1 MTDKRFDVREV
12 PGDHPA
18 NLYLG
23 TYAFASS
30 PEVPNKEND
39 ERYLQHNRDSRV
51 WFSYLADEPVARVA
65 AIPMTLNVRGKILP
79 MGGIGGVC
87 SMPAARRG
95 GHVRAL
101 MNHSI
106 QEMHADGQVMSTLY
120 PFKTSYYEMF
130 GYAGWQ
136 VPLWTRIDPAAL
148 APYLKLPKHGTVQ
161 QRLSP
166 DVQDEIH
173 AFLLQAQQDVH
184 GMAYRE
190 HVRTDHG
197 VDKHSTWFMSV
208 HEGDEL
214 TGGISYKIDL
224 EKEVMAVR
232 AAFWNTVNGKL
243 NVLDFM
249 ARHVDQVKQ
258 IRMPILPGQQP
269 HLWVSDDWQVDILS
283 REDYSWGPPM
293 GRIVTIDGLNGVPVG
308 DATATISV
316 VDAQA
321 PWNNGTWTF
330 AGDSGELKV
339 TKGGDPGG
347 DVHIAGLS
355 AMLFSG
361 LDPLTL
367 SHRGWG
373 SVDDETA
380 AALRTLFPP
389 ITPHLHELF

>member
-1 MTDKRFDVREV
+1 MTDNRFDIREV

-18 NLYLG
+18 NLQLG
-23 TYAFASS
+23 TYAFTSS
-30 PEVPNKEND
+30 PQVPNKEKD
-39 ERYLQHNRDSRV
+39 EQYLAHNRDNRV
-51 WFSYLADEPVARVA
+51 WFSYLEDEPVARVA
-65 AIPMTLNVRGKILP
+65 AIPMTLNVRGTILP

-87 SMPAARRG
+87 SMPVARRG

-106 QEMHADGQVMSTLY
+106 QEMHADGQVVSTLY
-120 PFKTSYYEMF
+120 PFKSSYYEMF

-136 VPLWTRIDPAAL
+136 VPLWARIEPAAL
-148 APYLKLPKHGTVQ
+148 APYLKLPKHGTVK

-166 DVQDEIH
+166 NVQDEMH
-173 AFLLQAQQDVH
+173 AFLLRAQQDIH
-184 GMAYRE
+184 GMAHRD

-197 VDKHSTWFMSV
+197 VDQHSTWFMSV
-208 HEGDEL
+208 EEGDQI

-224 EKEVMAVR
+224 EKEVMAVK
-232 AAFWNTVNGKL
+232 AVFWHTRNAKL

-258 IRMPILPGQQP
+258 IRMPLLPGEEP

-293 GRIVTIDGLNGVPVG
+293 GRIVTISGLEGISVG
-308 DATATISV
+308 DATANFSV
-316 VDAQA
+316 KDDQA
-321 PWNNGTWTF
+321 PWNCGTWTF
-330 AGDSGELKV
+330 SCENGTLRV
-339 TKGGDPGG
+339 TEGGAPGG
-347 DVHIAGLS
+347 EVHIAGLS

-367 SHRGWG
+367 PHRGWG
-373 SVDDETA
+373 SVDDATA
-380 AALRTLFPP
+380 EALKTLFPP
-389 ITPHLHELF
+389 VTPYLHELF